1 MPVSDYFS
9 KGQALALFARAAHSH
24 AAGDITSGVLDNA
37 RVDWASPGAIGG
49 TTPALGTF
57 TRLSAIYDEA
67 SPATATFYPI
77 SSARNNAANRG
88 VALGIQTR
96 SDNNTVRGGAVQA
109 VGNGQLFIGVPSAP
123 YAIQI
128 NGAEGNIIIG
138 ATSTQ
143 LNFTERMILHGALV
157 LQSGAGLDTPNTT
170 YPKIIGG
177 SSVMGTNSDL
187 LLIAR
192 NSSSNGHIGF
202 ITGAA
207 GGQAGVRMS
216 VRADG
221 TVHIGTWHTPA
232 ALLSVLLND
241 TGTNDIVN
249 VGIIGRRSSN
259 TPAADFGAAL
269 LYQLKSSTTNDQN
282 VAAWIAAWGNAT
294 HLSRTGKLIGRVWN
308 IGTPVDV
315 LTLTPN
321 GASIGSAQAFYF
333 GAEATD
339 GTWRIIR
346 DGTGLKFQRRESGSY
361 VDKSTIAA

>member
-1 MPVSDYFS
+1 MQNVASGAGGFVLRIICRFQTTFR
-9 KGQALALFARAAHSH
+9 KGRRWRCLRARRIAMRRATSPAACWTTR
-24 AAGDITSGVLDNA
+24 GWIGP
-37 RVDWASPGAIGG
+37 PGAIGG

-109 VGNGQLFIGVPSAP
+109 GGNGQLFIGVPSAP

-259 TPAADFGAAL
+259 TPAADFGAAAVSAEK
-269 LYQLKSSTTNDQN
+269 QHDQ
-282 VAAWIAAWGNAT
+282 
-294 HLSRTGKLIGRVWN
+294 
-308 IGTPVDV
+308 
-315 LTLTPN
+315 
-321 GASIGSAQAFYF
+321 
-333 GAEATD
+333 
-339 GTWRIIR
+339 
-346 DGTGLKFQRRESGSY
+346 
-361 VDKSTIAA
+361 